1 MASAMADKFH
11 ALLREHGRSIT
22 RSRTL
27 LFEYLQQSGPVSPRR
42 FMEDNTAVA
51 DRASL
56 YRTLILFRDL
66 GVVEDRMIAGKRLVE
81 LTDSYD
87 AHHHHLTCEQCGKS
101 IALAMPEIEKALGI
115 LSRAQGFEVSGHI
128 IEATG
133 VCADCKARAHA

>member
-1 MASAMADKFH
+1 MADKFH

>member
-1 MASAMADKFH
+1 MTASMLEKFN
-11 ALLREHGRSIT
+11 ALLREHGRSVT
-22 RSRTL
+22 RSRTI
-27 LFEYLQQSGPVSPRR
+27 LFEYLQRSGPVSPRQ

-66 GVVEDRMIAGKRLVE
+66 GVVEDRIIAGKRLVE

-101 IALAMPEIEKALGI
+101 IALAMPDIEKALSA
-115 LSRAQGFEVSGHI
+115 LCKSQGFDVSGHI

-133 VCADCKARAHA
+133 VCTECKARE